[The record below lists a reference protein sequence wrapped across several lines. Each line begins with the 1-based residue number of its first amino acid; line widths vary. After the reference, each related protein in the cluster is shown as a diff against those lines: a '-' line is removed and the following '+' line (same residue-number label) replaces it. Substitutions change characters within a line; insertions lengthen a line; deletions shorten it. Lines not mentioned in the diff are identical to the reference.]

1 MRPPRPLVLILA
13 VTALALVWPGAVVTM
28 VSQPA
33 ENPPFAIFV
42 ACFWTLVWY
51 FWLFRIWR
59 GGVLAIG
66 LMVKAAIAIPAVLLL
81 GQVALVVWS
90 GFGAGTAQWA
100 ATGCAV
106 LALLS
111 GLALARREV
120 RRYAE
125 AVAEAPPAPPG
136 LLGASPSGQET
147 SLFGC
152 AMLVV
157 AVVALI
163 VVGVISNVAAAEATG
178 EYALM
183 VAVGVVVVIGIG
195 GYLWLR
201 FRAAR
206 AAHARTAA
214 IRAAAARPVTPRSSP
229 SDVGRDDG

>member
-59 GGVLAIG
+59 GGLLAIG

-90 GFGAGTAQWA
+90 GFAAGTAQWA

-111 GLALARREV
+111 GLALTRRDV

-157 AVVALI
+157 AVAALV

-206 AAHARTAA
+206 ARTAA
-214 IRAAAARPVTPRSSP
+214 VRAAAARPVTPRSIP